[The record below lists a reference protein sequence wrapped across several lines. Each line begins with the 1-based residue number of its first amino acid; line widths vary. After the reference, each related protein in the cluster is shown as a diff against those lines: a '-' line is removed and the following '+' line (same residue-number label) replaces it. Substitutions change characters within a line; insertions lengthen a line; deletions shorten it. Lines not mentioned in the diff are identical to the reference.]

1 LGSIFDVPGKR
12 NRLVELEKEMS
23 KSDLWQ
29 DASRAKT
36 IMREAS
42 SVRNVIESWEKFSKE
57 ADDLQG
63 LVGLCEEDGDPEM
76 EKEIHSAVRAI
87 DSAIEGMEIEA
98 LMAGEDDEKDAIVT
112 IHPGA
117 GGTESQDW
125 AQMLM
130 RLYVRWAE
138 RRGFEVDVMDV
149 LPGEEAGIKST
160 TIEVRGR
167 HAYGY
172 LKAESGVHRLVRIS
186 PFDANHRRHTSFAS
200 VFVYSEADENL
211 EIEIKDGDLRVDTF
225 RASGAGGQHVNK
237 TDSAVRITH
246 LPTKIVVQCQSE
258 RSQHRN
264 RDNAMK
270 ILKARLHAY
279 HLEEE
284 RKKVEELESS
294 KMDIAWG
301 SQIRSYVL
309 QPYTLVKDHRTGHET
324 GNVDH
329 VLDGDIDDFIEAYLR
344 SGTSEK
350 R

>member
-1 LGSIFDVPGKR
+1 
-12 NRLVELEKEMS
+12 MS
-23 KSDLWQ
+23 KSEFWQ
-29 DASRAKT
+29 DADRAKEV
-36 IMREAS
+36 MRES
-42 SVRNVIESWEKFSKE
+42 SANR
-57 ADDLQG
+57 G
-63 LVGLCEEDGDPEM
+63 LVERWERFGKEIEDLEGLIQLCEEDGDQDV
-76 EKEIHSAVRAI
+76 EKDIASATHRMG
-87 DSAIEGMEIEA
+87 DEIEA
-98 LMAGEDDEKDAIVT
+98 MEMEALMKGEDDEKNAILA

-117 GGTESQDW
+117 GGIESQDW

-130 RLYVRWAE
+130 RMYVRWAE
-138 RRGFEVDVMDV
+138 RRGLGVEVMDV
-149 LPGEEAGIKST
+149 LPGEEAGIKSA
-160 TIEVRGR
+160 TIEITGR
-167 HAYGY
+167 YAYGY

-200 VFVYSEADENL
+200 VFVYSEAEDSL
-211 EIEIKDGDLRVDTF
+211 EIEIKDSDLRVDTF

-279 HLEEE
+279 FREQE
-284 RKKVEELESS
+284 RKKVEELEKS
-294 KMDIAWG
+294 KMEIAWG

-329 VLDGDIDDFIEAYLR
+329 VLDGEIDQFIEAYLR
-344 SGTSEK
+344 SNSVHKG
-350 R
+350 